1 MRAQRAVTALN
12 LASSDGN
19 WANKFPE
26 LEVRCK
32 GRGSCLCPKLLYL
45 KLPIEGN
52 EVVSEKNEAKSLRE
66 KNQADRYGKINP
78 VVFIEILLYF
88 ALGSQPF
95 VLRYLVERMENGKTR
110 EPGIQTCK
118 VNNILVERSI
128 LQYISKQSCCSYLL
142 INSSTLGNIFQ
153 WYDFL
158 KMSTQRYS

>member
-78 VVFIEILLYF
+78 VVFIEFFYTLRWALSHLCF
-88 ALGSQPF
+88 ATSWKGWKM
-95 VLRYLVERMENGKTR
+95 ERGEN
-110 EPGIQTCK
+110 
-118 VNNILVERSI
+118 
-128 LQYISKQSCCSYLL
+128 
-142 INSSTLGNIFQ
+142 
-153 WYDFL
+153 
-158 KMSTQRYS
+158 QRYKRAKLIIC